1 MNNTILNNGLP
12 KFPPASTA
20 TGSSTASTNT
30 TTASSST
37 VPAAT
42 DDRVNLTDSA
52 LALQQAA
59 RADQS
64 TAIDPKRVE
73 QVRQALANGSY
84 TINPGRIADGLLAID
99 QQLGGTGKA

>member
-12 KFPPASTA
+12 KFPPASSA
-20 TGSSTASTNT
+20 TGSSTAST
-30 TTASSST
+30 TTASTST
-37 VPAAT
+37 VPAPT
-42 DDRVNLTDSA
+42 GDQVNLTDSA

-84 TINPGRIADGLLAID
+84 SINPGRIADGMLAMD